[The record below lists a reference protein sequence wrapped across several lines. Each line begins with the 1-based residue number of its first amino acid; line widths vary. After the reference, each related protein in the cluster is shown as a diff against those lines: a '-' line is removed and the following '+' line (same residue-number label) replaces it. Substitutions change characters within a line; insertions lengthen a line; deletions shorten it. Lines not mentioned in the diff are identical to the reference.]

1 MRDAIRTQSG
11 RLIHYD
17 EIASV
22 AIRQADDLDTDD
34 LLWIIEVITHGGEV
48 VQIFAGLDPPFR
60 YDFPGS
66 KLKGMPFTKVRKK
79 VEAICR
85 FIEHRSN
92 KSNITLDLSKE

>member
-22 AIRQADDLDTDD
+22 AIRQADNLDTDD
-34 LLWIIEVITHGGEV
+34 LLWIIEVTTHSSEI
-48 VQIFAGLDPPFR
+48 VQIFAGLDPPFH
-60 YDFPGS
+60 YNFPGNE
-66 KLKGMPFTKVRKK
+66 LKGMPLTRTCKK
-79 VEAICR
+79 VQAIHR
-85 FIEHRSN
+85 FIEHRIN